1 VPKVIF
7 HYGVAVLAV
16 AAAVGVGLLVDSF
29 FHAAPFVSL
38 FLCAILLAAWLG
50 GPGAGLLAT
59 GLSILAFDYFFLPPV
74 HSFVVASE
82 DITRLILFAVTALF
96 VVGVSAAQRRAADSL
111 RRTRDDL
118 RATVQELEN
127 VNKSLQIEN
136 AERMRAEQSIRQAER
151 ELQLTI
157 DSIPIMAARYRRE
170 GTLDFVNQTWRTYTG
185 LSQESLRGRRWGVA
199 IHPDDLPLVEAAW
212 RAHLP
217 GGKPFQLEQRMRR
230 ADGEYRWH
238 LVRRVPHRN
247 EQGEVISW
255 YGVAH
260 DIEDQ
265 KRAERELLR
274 SETYLADAQRLSK
287 TGSFGWKIGSGEI
300 FWSKETYRIM
310 GVDESV
316 KPTTSLILH
325 RVHSDD
331 RKFVQQQMERA
342 AQGEQE
348 FDYEH
353 RFLLPDGV
361 IKHVQVRAHRQVYES
376 GEKELVGALMDV
388 TAARK
393 AQEALQSAQTA
404 LAHVTRVTMLGEMS
418 ASIAH
423 EVNQPLAAIAT
434 SGEACLRWLSRPAP
448 DLEEALA
455 NVGQIVKN
463 AHRASE
469 VIRSIRE
476 FSKKAVPEMVPLD
489 INKVVEEA
497 LALVR
502 HEALRHEV
510 AVRLDLASGLSPV
523 RGDRIQLQQVIINLV
538 VNGLEAMARV
548 NDPDRAFTVR
558 TQRHQSDFVLV
569 SVEDAGVGIEPDK
582 LDQLFRAFHTTK
594 PDGLGMGL
602 SICRSIV
609 EAHGGEIWA
618 SPNTGPGMTFQ
629 FTISAYGKQDSFSG

>member
-1 VPKVIF
+1 MP
-7 HYGVAVLAV
+7 
-16 AAAVGVGLLVDSF
+16 
-29 FHAAPFVSL
+29 
-38 FLCAILLAAWLG
+38 
-50 GPGAGLLAT
+50 
-59 GLSILAFDYFFLPPV
+59 AF
-74 HSFVVASE
+74 
-82 DITRLILFAVTALF
+82 TRLILFAITALF
-96 VVGVSAAQRRAADSL
+96 VIGVSAAQRRAADSL

-157 DSIPIMAARYRRE
+157 DTIPIIAARYRRD
-170 GTLDFVNQTWRTYTG
+170 GSLDFVNQTWRTYTG

-217 GGKPFQLEQRMRR
+217 PGEPFQLEHRMRR

-247 EQGEVISW
+247 EQGEIISW

-274 SETYLADAQRLSK
+274 SETYLADAQRLSN
-287 TGSFGWKIGSGEI
+287 TGSFGWKIGSSEL

-325 RVHSDD
+325 RVHPDD
-331 RKFVQQQMERA
+331 RTFVQQQMERA
-342 AQGEQE
+342 IRGEQE

-361 IKHVQVRAHRQVYES
+361 IKHVQVRAHRQVYET
-376 GEKELVGALMDV
+376 GEEELVGALMDV

-393 AQEALQSAQTA
+393 AQEALQSAQAA

-418 ASIAH
+418 A
-423 EVNQPLAAIAT
+423 Q
-434 SGEACLRWLSRPAP
+434 SRT
-448 DLEEALA
+448 
-455 NVGQIVKN
+455 
-463 AHRASE
+463 R
-469 VIRSIRE
+469 
-476 FSKKAVPEMVPLD
+476 
-489 INKVVEEA
+489 
-497 LALVR
+497 
-502 HEALRHEV
+502 
-510 AVRLDLASGLSPV
+510 
-523 RGDRIQLQQVIINLV
+523 
-538 VNGLEAMARV
+538 
-548 NDPDRAFTVR
+548 
-558 TQRHQSDFVLV
+558 
-569 SVEDAGVGIEPDK
+569 
-582 LDQLFRAFHTTK
+582 
-594 PDGLGMGL
+594 
-602 SICRSIV
+602 
-609 EAHGGEIWA
+609 
-618 SPNTGPGMTFQ
+618 
-629 FTISAYGKQDSFSG
+629 